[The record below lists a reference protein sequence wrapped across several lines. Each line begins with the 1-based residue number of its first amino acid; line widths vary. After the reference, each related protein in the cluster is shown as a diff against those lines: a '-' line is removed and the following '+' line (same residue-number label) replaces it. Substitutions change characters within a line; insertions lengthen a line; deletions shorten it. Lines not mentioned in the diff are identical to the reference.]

1 MAVTLSNV
9 VQLQAALLSALIREV
24 PLSSEQWQ
32 LQSHSYTRCLE
43 NVTVKCSAPNKT
55 LIPSSLKFR
64 EHCTRRSGEKIRT
77 RSLGERPWKAT
88 FWQDIV
94 IPDITPNSCEWPTL
108 FYTAMD
114 TPPSQAQMEEKS
126 GGGEPLTEE
135 LFVNNGFYEGTVIAL
150 SCMPTDDSTMH
161 SGRFLSYEHTGWSWA
176 N

>member
-64 EHCTRRSGEKIRT
+64 EHCTRRGGEKIRT
-77 RSLGERPWKAT
+77 RSLGERP
-88 FWQDIV
+88 
-94 IPDITPNSCEWPTL
+94 
-108 FYTAMD
+108 
-114 TPPSQAQMEEKS
+114 
-126 GGGEPLTEE
+126 
-135 LFVNNGFYEGTVIAL
+135 
-150 SCMPTDDSTMH
+150 
-161 SGRFLSYEHTGWSWA
+161 
-176 N
+176 